1 MTHAIILDNI
11 RSTHN
16 VGSIMR
22 SAEGIGYGHI
32 FFAGITPY
40 PRMKDDPRIPHE
52 SAKIT
57 RQINKTALG
66 AETMSFSVHPD
77 ISAAITAAR
86 EKGYQVIGL
95 EQNEKS
101 VNVNG
106 FSPSQKF
113 ALILG
118 NEVSGILPATLSQ
131 CDVIIEIPMNGK
143 KESLNVSVAGAIA
156 MYTLLHAAR

>member
-22 SAEGIGYGHI
+22 SAEGIGFKHI

-40 PRMKDDPRIPHE
+40 PHTSNDPRMPHE

-57 RQINKTALG
+57 KQINKTALG
-66 AETMSFSVHPD
+66 AETMPFSIHAD
-77 ISAAITAAR
+77 TLAAIAVAR
-86 EKGYQVIGL
+86 SEGYQIVGL
-95 EQNEKS
+95 EQHEKS
-101 VNVNG
+101 VSLED
-106 FSPSQKF
+106 FSPHNKF
-113 ALILG
+113 ALVLG
-118 NEVSGILPATLSQ
+118 NEVSGILPATLSH
-131 CDVIIEIPMNGK
+131 CDVIIEIAMNGK

-156 MYTLLHAAR
+156 MYTLIHATR